1 MPGSASDGVEAGVVF
16 GEVDDGL
23 AYFPPCEGL
32 ERVGVMGEVLE
43 VEPEAAAVVLGGG
56 VYAGGDV
63 DAYLVG
69 AFGEL
74 FCCGCCSCVGV
85 PIAAVDGLD
94 GGVLVGDGDYG
105 AG

>member
-1 MPGSASDGVEAGVVF
+1 MV
-16 GEVDDGL
+16 
-23 AYFPPCEGL
+23 
-32 ERVGVMGEVLE
+32 GEVLE

-74 FCCGCCSCVGV
+74 F
-85 PIAAVDGLD
+85 
-94 GGVLVGDGDYG
+94 
-105 AG
+105 